1 MLEYNKHHQYYVDIS
16 YEITL
21 KCNNRCSYC
30 YNLAKLDNRTHVH
43 EETFNHTI
51 EQINKFV
58 NEHPEYTVNVNLL
71 GGEPLLVK
79 EKVIELLERISNKV
93 TVDIY
98 ANLNY
103 KGSHL
108 NGIEKYPNAS
118 VVCSWHESSDPD
130 LIKENLLAYKGKIE
144 TSFFVSDANFDT
156 MYEHAMWAA
165 ENGIFYRIESIRG
178 PKQEYLFT
186 GFETEKY
193 KTMFTLGR
201 SMRINQG
208 INKPDDLDLGLSKD
222 QLRYVSRYYHTI
234 CKINQYSITYD
245 GMVMAGCDY
254 PYRSHISKGLE
265 IKEVYCPGYMCYC
278 DTGAYKKLTKK
289 LK

>member
-1 MLEYNKHHQYYVDIS
+1 MLEYNKHHQFYIDIS

-30 YNLAKLDNRTHVH
+30 YNLHNLDNKTYVH
-43 EETFNHTI
+43 EETFNQTI

-58 NEHPEYTVNVNLL
+58 SEHPEYTVNINLL

-79 EKVIELLERISNKV
+79 EKVIEFLERIAGSV

-108 NGIEKYPNAS
+108 AGLEKYENATII
-118 VVCSWHESSDPD
+118 CSWHESSDPD
-130 LIKENLLAYKGKIE
+130 LIKTNLLNYKGKIE
-144 TSFFVSDANFDT
+144 TSFFVSDSNFDT
-156 MYEHAMWAA
+156 MYEYALWAA
-165 ENGIFYRIESIRG
+165 ENSIHYRIESIRA
-178 PKQEYLFT
+178 PDQQYMFT
-186 GFETEKY
+186 GFESDKY
-193 KTMFTLGR
+193 KQIYTMGR
-201 SMRINQG
+201 SLRIDHG
-208 INKPDDLDLGLSKD
+208 INKIDDMDIGLPRD
-222 QLRYVSRYYHTI
+222 QLRYVSRHFHTI

-254 PYRSHISKGLE
+254 PYRSHISKGLQ

-278 DTGAYKKLTKK
+278 DTGAYKRLTKK
-289 LK
+289 TV